1 MSAYPK
7 EFPPFHPE
15 RAPFARKLRYVA
27 GNSLGE
33 EPERAAESPTGNRLI
48 LGALLDQGVVSAGNF
63 LTNVMLA
70 RSLPA
75 SQYGVFAL
83 FLDAILFLNSL
94 QAALLIYP
102 LTVRSQ
108 LMDDNQLRRCSG
120 SCVVLTLL
128 FALPMGIVLAAYG
141 VFIGAASVAIWA
153 VLGQTFW
160 QCQET
165 FRRALLARRSYSR
178 ALVGDCVSYI
188 GQVVILGLLIFGHRA
203 DVSRA
208 FMIMA
213 GTSVAAALIQG
224 FQLRALPAAPR
235 KILNLGR
242 SFWKTGRWVMVA
254 NLTNVI
260 TTVCCSFALAR
271 SHGDA
276 VVGQF
281 AAVSNLLRIVN
292 PLFITLATLIVPAVA
307 LVSATEQTPRT
318 IAAAWRVTRHYG
330 LRGMILLLPYWLF
343 LSLFPGHAIGL
354 FYHGRPEYTGLEA
367 EVRILVCIS
376 ICAIIAAV
384 MASLLNGLRRSRR
397 AMLAQI
403 AGAGA
408 CLVVTIPATVYFG
421 LDGLLIGT
429 LISNATVAAA
439 LIFFYLHMSR
449 EIRAESEPE
458 RLPMKLLVGS
468 VG

>member
-1 MSAYPK
+1 MSACPQ
-7 EFPPFHPE
+7 ELRPFRPTPAPVPQDEHHADEQVRHASE
-15 RAPFARKLRYVA
+15 R
-27 GNSLGE
+27 S
-33 EPERAAESPTGNRLI
+33 TGNKLI

-75 SQYGVFAL
+75 DQYGVFAL

-120 SCVVLTLL
+120 SCVVLTLI
-128 FALPMGIVLAAYG
+128 FAVPMGIALAVYS
-141 VFIGAASVAIWA
+141 VFIGAASVAVWA

-165 FRRALLARRSYSR
+165 LRRALLARRSYSR

-188 GQVVILGLLIFGHRA
+188 GQVVILGFLIFGHQA

-213 GTSVAAALIQG
+213 ATSIAAALIQG
-224 FQLRALPAAPR
+224 FQLRAMPPIPR

-254 NLTNVI
+254 NFTNVI

-307 LVSATEQTPRT
+307 LVSASEQSPRT
-318 IAAAWRVTRHYG
+318 IAAAWRVARHYG
-330 LRGMILLLPYWLF
+330 LRVGLLLLPYWLF
-343 LSLFPGHAIGL
+343 LALFPGRAIAL
-354 FYHGRPEYTGLEA
+354 FYRGRPEYTGLEA
-367 EVRILVCIS
+367 EVRIFVCIS
-376 ICAIIAAV
+376 ICAVIVAV

-403 AGAGA
+403 AGAVA

-421 LDGLLIGT
+421 LDGLLFGT
-429 LISNATVAAA
+429 LISNGTVAAA

-449 EIRAESEPE
+449 QIRATSQPIA
-458 RLPMKLLVGS
+458 LPMSVLVGS
-468 VG
+468 IG